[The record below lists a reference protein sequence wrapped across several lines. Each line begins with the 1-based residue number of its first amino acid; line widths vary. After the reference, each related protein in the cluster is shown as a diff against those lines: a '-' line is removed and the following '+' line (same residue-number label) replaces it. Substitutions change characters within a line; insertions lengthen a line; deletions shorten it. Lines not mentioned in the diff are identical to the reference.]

1 MTNEAGFVFVLIAVA
16 GALMASNRV
25 RYDFVALIV
34 VIALALSGTLT
45 IGESLSGFGNSV
57 VILVACLLVLGEM
70 LDRTGVA
77 RAVGDAIMRYGGSRE
92 TNLLI
97 LIMVSTALLGSVMSS
112 TAVVAIFI
120 PIILRISQQTGNDK
134 ARLLMPMSYAALI
147 SGMLTLIA
155 TPPNLVVSDELVAQ
169 GYQPLGLFSFFLIG
183 ALVLLVAVVFILFW
197 GRHRLRSVTE
207 TQEQPMTTT
216 GTTLAGMWRSFDL
229 HVQSEILVVA
239 KKVPAEDVSEMIGDD
254 ANIVIRLRSGAKGK
268 LIPAMFRSGMELLRG
283 DRILVRGPEESLKT
297 LAQRP
302 NFSERIDPENM
313 IDAWI
318 DEIGFSDV
326 LVHPE
331 SPLIGKPL
339 SNGLGAEAKDVEVV
353 ALVRDGEPFGDAAAA
368 TMQSG
373 DRLLIAGRWD
383 ALDRAVK
390 RHDSLVLLSFPQERQ
405 SIPPA
410 ASGFW
415 AAIVIMAG
423 MIAATLLEL
432 VSITAAVLIA
442 AVAAVVFRT
451 LSAEDAYRA
460 VKLPSLVLIA
470 GMLPLADAL
479 QVTGGS
485 DLIVEK
491 LLYLVGDASPRAV
504 MSAIFV
510 LTALLGLVLS
520 NTASAVLVA
529 PIAISAAEALGISPY
544 PVALCVLIAASA
556 SFSTPISTPVV
567 TLVVAPGGYSFA
579 DFLKLGVPLTILTG
593 IAAVA
598 MAPILFP
605 Y

>member
-1 MTNEAGFVFVLIAVA
+1 M
-16 GALMASNRV
+16 
-25 RYDFVALIV
+25 
-34 VIALALSGTLT
+34 
-45 IGESLSGFGNSV
+45 
-57 VILVACLLVLGEM
+57 
-70 LDRTGVA
+70 
-77 RAVGDAIMRYGGSRE
+77 
-92 TNLLI
+92 
-97 LIMVSTALLGSVMSS
+97 
-112 TAVVAIFI
+112 
-120 PIILRISQQTGNDK
+120 
-134 ARLLMPMSYAALI
+134 
-147 SGMLTLIA
+147 
-155 TPPNLVVSDELVAQ
+155 
-169 GYQPLGLFSFFLIG
+169 GLFSFFLIG

-197 GRHRLRSVTE
+197 GRHRLRSATE
-207 TQEQPMTTT
+207 AQEEDLTTT
-216 GTTLAGMWRSFDL
+216 GTTLAGMWQSFDL
-229 HVQSEILVVA
+229 HKLSETLVVA
-239 KKVPAEDVSEMIGDD
+239 KKVPAEDVAAMIGAE
-254 ANIVIRLRSGAKGK
+254 ANIVIRLRLGAIGR
-268 LIPAMFRSGMELLRG
+268 LIPAMFRTGMELLRG
-283 DRILVRGPEESLKT
+283 DRILVRGPEETLKT
-297 LAQRP
+297 LVQRSD
-302 NFSERIDPENM
+302 FSERIDPAKSIE
-313 IDAWI
+313 AWI
-318 DEIGFSDV
+318 EEIGFSDV

-331 SPLIGKPL
+331 SPLIGKPV
-339 SNGLGAEAKDVEVV
+339 SNGLGIEVNDVETV
-353 ALVRDGEPFGDAAAA
+353 ALVRDGEPVEDVSEA
-368 TMQSG
+368 TLQSG
-373 DRLLIAGRWD
+373 DRLLIAGPWD

-415 AAIVIMAG
+415 TAIFIMSA
-423 MIAATLLEL
+423 MIAATLFEL

-485 DLIVEK
+485 DIIVDQ

-567 TLVVAPGGYSFA
+567 TLVVAPGGYSFS
-579 DFLKLGVPLTILTG
+579 DFLKLGLPLTMLTG
-593 IAAVA
+593 IAAVTI
-598 MAPILFP
+598 APILFP

>member
-1 MTNEAGFVFVLIAVA
+1 MTNEAGFVFALIAVA
-16 GALMASNRV
+16 GVLMASNRV

-34 VIALALSGTLT
+34 VLALALSGTLT

-77 RAVGDAIMRYGGSRE
+77 RAVGDAIMRHGGRGE
-92 TNLLI
+92 TGLLV
-97 LIMVSTALLGSVMSS
+97 LIMISTALLGSVMSS

-120 PIILRISQQTGNDK
+120 PVILRIAQETANDK
-134 ARLLMPMSYAALI
+134 ARFLMPMSYAALI

-169 GYQPLGLFSFFLIG
+169 GYQPFGLFSFFLIG
-183 ALVLLVAVVFILFW
+183 ASVLVVAVLFVLFW
-197 GRHRLRSVTE
+197 GRYRLKTKSTPDE
-207 TQEQPMTTT
+207 QEFAIS
-216 GTTLAGMWRSFDL
+216 GTTLAGMWETFGLDVHSATFRVTGKVL
-229 HVQSEILVVA
+229 SEDVDKLTGSGTAILV
-239 KKVPAEDVSEMIGDD
+239 
-254 ANIVIRLRSGAKGK
+254 RLRPGAKGK
-268 LIPAMFRSGMELLRG
+268 YLAAMFREGMELLPGDIVFIRG
-283 DRILVRGPEESLKT
+283 AQDALADLSTNALFAKTLGFQKSSAVWIDQLGLADVLIHPEAAVIGRQMHDAPGFETKGIEIVGLVRNSEPVEN
-297 LAQRP
+297 P
-302 NFSERIDPENM
+302 NTT
-313 IDAWI
+313 
-318 DEIGFSDV
+318 V
-326 LVHPE
+326 L
-331 SPLIGKPL
+331 
-339 SNGLGAEAKDVEVV
+339 
-353 ALVRDGEPFGDAAAA
+353 
-368 TMQSG
+368 QSG
-373 DRLLIAGRWD
+373 DRLMLAGSWED
-383 ALDRAVK
+383 LDRAVE
-390 RHDSLVLLSFPQERQ
+390 RHDMLVLLSFPNERT
-405 SIPPA
+405 SVPPA
-410 ASGFW
+410 ATGFW
-415 AAIVIMAG
+415 AAIAIMAT
-423 MIAATLLEL
+423 MVALTVSEL
-432 VSITAAVLIA
+432 VSITTAVLMA
-442 AVAAVVFRT
+442 AVAAVLLRT

-479 QVTGGS
+479 QATGGS
-485 DLIVEK
+485 DIIVDQ
-491 LLYLVGDASPRAV
+491 LLYLVGEASPRAV
-504 MSAIFV
+504 MAAIFV

-593 IAAVA
+593 TVAVVIAP
-598 MAPILFP
+598 MLFP

>member
-1 MTNEAGFVFVLIAVA
+1 MAAQDPNS
-16 GALMASNRV
+16 GAATFPKHAKPNQSRCSFENSRV
-25 RYDFVALIV
+25 PN
-34 VIALALSGTLT
+34 LSQLP
-45 IGESLSGFGNSV
+45 SG
-57 VILVACLLVLGEM
+57 
-70 LDRTGVA
+70 
-77 RAVGDAIMRYGGSRE
+77 
-92 TNLLI
+92 
-97 LIMVSTALLGSVMSS
+97 
-112 TAVVAIFI
+112 
-120 PIILRISQQTGNDK
+120 K

-197 GRHRLRSVTE
+197 GRHRLRSVTD
-207 TQEQPMTTT
+207 TQEEDLATT

-239 KKVPAEDVSEMIGDD
+239 KKVPAEDVAELIGDES
-254 ANIVIRLRSGAKGK
+254 NIVIRLRSGAKGK
-268 LIPAMFRSGMELLRG
+268 FIPAMFRNGMELLRG
-283 DRILVRGPEESLKT
+283 DRVFVRGPEESLKT

-302 NFSERIDPENM
+302 EFSERIDPANK
-313 IDAWI
+313 IDTWI

-331 SPLIGKPL
+331 SPLIGRAV
-339 SNGLGAEAKDVEVV
+339 SNGLGVEAKDVEVV
-353 ALVRDGEPFGDAAAA
+353 ALVRDGEPVEDITG
-368 TMQSG
+368 TTLQSG
-373 DRLLIAGRWD
+373 DRVLIVGPWD

-415 AAIVIMAG
+415 AAIIIMAG
-423 MIAATLLEL
+423 MIAATLFEL
-432 VSITAAVLIA
+432 VSITAAVLTA

-485 DLIVEK
+485 DLIVEQ
-491 LLYLVGDASPRAV
+491 LLHLVGDASPRAV

-520 NTASAVLVA
+520 NMASAVLVA
-529 PIAISAAEALGISPY
+529 PIAISAAEALRISPY
-544 PVALCVLIAASA
+544 PVALCVLIATSA

-567 TLVVAPGGYSFA
+567 TLVVAPGGYSFS

-598 MAPILFP
+598 IAPILFP

>member
-1 MTNEAGFVFVLIAVA
+1 MTNEASFVFALIAIA
-16 GALMASNRV
+16 GVLMASNRV

-34 VIALALSGTLT
+34 VISLALSGTLT

-77 RAVGDAIMRYGGSRE
+77 RAVGNAIMRYGGQRE
-92 TNLLI
+92 SNLLI
-97 LIMVSTALLGSVMSS
+97 LIMVSTAFLGSVMSS

-120 PIILRISQQTGNDK
+120 PVILRIAEETGNDK
-134 ARLLMPMSYAALI
+134 ARFLMPMSYAALI

-169 GYQPLGLFSFFLIG
+169 GYQPLGLFSFFPIG
-183 ALVLLVAVVFILFW
+183 ALVLLAAVVFVLVW
-197 GRHRLRSVTE
+197 GRFQLRSSIE
-207 TQEQPMTTT
+207 TGDQDLTTT
-216 GTTLAGMWRSFDL
+216 GTTLDAMWRSFDL
-229 HVQSEILVVA
+229 QANAKILEVSEN
-239 KKVPAEDVSEMIGDD
+239 VPAEDIAEVIGEKSK
-254 ANIVIRLRSGAKGK
+254 IVVRLRAGVKGK
-268 LIPAMFRSGMELLRG
+268 RMLAMFRKGMELRAG
-283 DRILVRGPEESLKT
+283 DRVFVRGPADALKSVESRSEFSGQIT
-297 LAQRP
+297 LESRV
-302 NFSERIDPENM
+302 DT
-313 IDAWI
+313 WI

-331 SPLIGKPL
+331 SPLIGKPV
-339 SNGLGAEAKDVEVV
+339 SKGLGTETEGVEVV
-353 ALVRDGEPFGDAAAA
+353 ALIRDGEPVEDLTAI
-368 TMQSG
+368 TLQSG
-373 DRLLIAGRWD
+373 DRLLIVGPWD
-383 ALDRAVK
+383 ALDQAVK
-390 RHDSLVLLSFPQERQ
+390 RHDSLVLLSFPLERQ

-415 AAIVIMAG
+415 AAILIMTS
-423 MIAATLLEL
+423 MIAATLSEL
-432 VSITAAVLIA
+432 MSITVAVLIA

-485 DLIVEK
+485 DLIVEQ
-491 LLYLVGDASPRAV
+491 LLYVVGDASPRTV
-504 MSAIFV
+504 MAAIFV

-556 SFSTPISTPVV
+556 AFSTPISTPVV
-567 TLVVAPGGYSFA
+567 TLVVAPGGYSFG
-579 DFLKLGVPLTILTG
+579 DFLKLGVPMTVLTG
-593 IAAVA
+593 IVAVA
-598 MAPILFP
+598 IAPILFP